1 MVRTELPSR
10 PWEHLAAEFMGPLPS
25 CHNLI
30 AVVDYYS
37 RWVEIAIMTPT
48 PNVEKTVKALEK
60 MFTTHG
66 LPNSITTDNDRS
78 LPASISNSIANKTE

>member
-1 MVRTELPSR
+1 
-10 PWEHLAAEFMGPLPS
+10 
-25 CHNLI
+25 
-30 AVVDYYS
+30 
-37 RWVEIAIMTPT
+37 MTPT

-60 MFTTHG
+60 MFTTYG